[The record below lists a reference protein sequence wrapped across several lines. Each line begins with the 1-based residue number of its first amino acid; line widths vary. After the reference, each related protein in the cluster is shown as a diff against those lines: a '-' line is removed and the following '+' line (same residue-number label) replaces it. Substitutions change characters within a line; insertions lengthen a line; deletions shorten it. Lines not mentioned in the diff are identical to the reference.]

1 MQITNSVVCGMSKG
15 CIYKQIKPP
24 LVGEHAFPLTG
35 FVCMAAHVTLKRKK
49 FTKKM
54 SKQTKNML
62 HPLKRTLL
70 HFLFPFYSSGHP
82 YVTGLA
88 IAGGMYWL
96 GLEGAIFGPI
106 ILCCLI
112 VLVNVYSTMIKPESP
127 SYLR

>member
-1 MQITNSVVCGMSKG
+1 M
-15 CIYKQIKPP
+15 
-24 LVGEHAFPLTG
+24 
-35 FVCMAAHVTLKRKK
+35 
-49 FTKKM
+49 
-54 SKQTKNML
+54 
-62 HPLKRTLL
+62 
-70 HFLFPFYSSGHP
+70 
-82 YVTGLA
+82 TGLA